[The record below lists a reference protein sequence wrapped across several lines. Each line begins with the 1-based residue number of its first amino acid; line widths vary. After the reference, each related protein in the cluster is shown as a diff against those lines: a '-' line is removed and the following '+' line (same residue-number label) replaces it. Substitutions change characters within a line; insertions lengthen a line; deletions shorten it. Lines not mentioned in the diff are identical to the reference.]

1 MRMIDLPLGAIRGAG
16 FLFLLLSLAAVMC
29 AVFAFGKPKAA
40 GYCILSA
47 LIAPLSFLPVSL
59 FENYSVRMN
68 FPTSPVSAVT
78 IWGISLPVWI
88 YSLAA
93 ALFAAAELLI
103 ATQLRRRIHMALTE
117 QSIREGLDQ
126 LPDGVCFSLPDGFPR
141 LVNDRMQQ
149 ISSAAFG
156 EGVTDARLFD
166 LTASQQA
173 LLPGCA
179 VKTDNDN
186 TFLLLPDGK
195 VWQIQQRGITADRK
209 PFTET
214 IAYDATTR
222 FHSLQELKTR
232 NERLTQV
239 NRRLRDYLEH
249 IDRTVR
255 EKEILAAKIRL
266 HNRLGECLL
275 AMRSYLTGV
284 EGDRATITEQ
294 LQQTAAL
301 LQNNEPDV
309 PATDRLQ
316 AVLKAAQ
323 AVGVEIRITGELPP
337 AHKELLEVA
346 IHECLTNTVK
356 HAQGHLLEVGV
367 TQDGDGVTVTLTN
380 DGKPPAGPVQE
391 TGGLRNLR
399 AMTQAQGGTM
409 EIEST
414 PAFRLILRFPRG
426 EADTQK
432 SDETRKEETGR
443 A

>member
-47 LIAPLSFLPVSL
+47 LLAPIGFLPVAVI
-59 FENYSVRMN
+59 EEYSVRMN
-68 FPTSPVSAVT
+68 FPKPVSAPVLR
-78 IWGISLPVWI
+78 ILGFPAWGFL
-88 YSLAA
+88 
-93 ALFAAAELLI
+93 LFALLL
-103 ATQLRRRIHMALTE
+103 ATVEILILVRLRVHTALTE

-156 EGVTDARLFD
+156 DGVTDARLFD
-166 LTASQQA
+166 LSAAQQT
-173 LLPGCA
+173 LLPGCT

-222 FHSLQELKTR
+222 YHTLQELKKR
-232 NERLTQV
+232 NERLTQI
-239 NRRLRDYLEH
+239 NRRLRDYLDN

-255 EKEILAAKIRL
+255 EKEILTAKIRL
-266 HNRLGECLL
+266 HNRLGQCLL
-275 AMRSYLTGV
+275 AMRSYLTGI

-294 LQQTAAL
+294 LQQTVAL
-301 LQNNEPDV
+301 LQNNEPDTLT
-309 PATDRLQ
+309 ADRLQ
-316 AVLKAAQ
+316 AVLKAAD
-323 AVGVEIRITGELPP
+323 AIGVEIRITGEIPP
-337 AHKELLEVA
+337 ERKALFEVA
-346 IHECLTNTVK
+346 LHECLTNTFR
-356 HAQGHLLEVGV
+356 HAHGRLLAAEILQ
-367 TQDGDGVTVTLTN
+367 TDKTVTITMTN
-380 DGKPPAGPVQE
+380 NGDPPAGPVEE

-399 AMTQAQGGTM
+399 NAVERQGGVM
-409 EIEST
+409 EIESA
-414 PAFRLILRFPRG
+414 PAFVLTLRFPR
-426 EADTQK
+426 AA
-432 SDETRKEETGR
+432 SDAEE
-443 A
+443 